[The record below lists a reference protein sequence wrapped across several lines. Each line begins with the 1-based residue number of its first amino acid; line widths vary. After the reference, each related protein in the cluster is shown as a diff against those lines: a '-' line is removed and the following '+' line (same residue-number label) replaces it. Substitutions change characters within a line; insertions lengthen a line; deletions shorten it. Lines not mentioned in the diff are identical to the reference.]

1 MTLKEILMG
10 GSGVLVIIL
19 TLVQFSPIKIDPW
32 SAIRRG
38 IGRLLKWIG
47 RTLNSDVLSKLDE
60 LEEGQIETKKQLA
73 EHIQLDGERDANA
86 RRRNILNFDAEL
98 VRGENYTH
106 EYFVDLLA
114 DIDEYEQYCED
125 HPGYKNN
132 RAVLAIANIKRVYAE
147 NERNN
152 SFLKA

>member
-1 MTLKEILMG
+1 MTLKEIFMG
-10 GSGVLVIIL
+10 GSGTLVIIL
-19 TLVQFSPIKIDPW
+19 TLVQLSPIKIDPW
-32 SAIRRG
+32 SAVGRG
-38 IGRLLKWIG
+38 FGRLLKWIG
-47 RTLNSDVLSKLDE
+47 RSLNGDVLSKLDK
-60 LEEGQIETKKQLA
+60 LEAGQQETKEQLD
-73 EHIQLDGERDANA
+73 EHIRVDDERDANA

-98 VRGENYTH
+98 VRGKNYTH

-114 DIDEYEQYCED
+114 DIDEYERYCEA

-147 NERNN
+147 NERSN